1 MGVAESIQ
9 AQGGCGL
16 RLVELQAMRGNLGAE
31 ARRHRLRTA
40 QHELGW
46 LTTVVV

>member
-1 MGVAESIQ
+1 
-9 AQGGCGL
+9 L
-16 RLVELQAMRGNLGAE
+16 RLVELQPMRGNLGAE
-31 ARRHRLRTA
+31 ARRYRMRTA